1 VRRLALALGIWLGAA
16 CVPAATV
23 ASPSASATASAPETP
38 TAPPSMTVAPSAGAG
53 PVNVAAAVGAIPRSF
68 HYFSTGQGESF
79 RILLFDEDTT
89 QPPVVVLTSNRP
101 PVPAGPDVRSEA
113 FTVSAD
119 GRVLVL
125 MRRLSEQQTTYYA
138 LRPETGE
145 LRTLLSAAELGPPV
159 ISTDGQ
165 RIAFARR
172 SDDAA
177 VNGLW
182 LLAVAGA
189 AAPTRLV
196 SDAVQRVGSPPE
208 PLAWSDDGKWLA
220 LSPVL
225 GPGGVEVAVVDPTAG
240 ETHFNSTTNI
250 FEGGNARVLGSG
262 YAVDWRAGE
271 HRLLITSTRDFM
283 GGRTYIYV
291 ADVMGGP
298 NGTRDLYAPAAD
310 VTLGPAV
317 WHPSLDRYATME
329 RPSAGGLSAPTTIW
343 VRRLDGTAT
352 KVAESPF
359 LSPPWWSRDGTK
371 LFSITGGD
379 DSTGGISNLLGLG
392 GGTAF
397 CLRGGTPPR
406 CT

>member
-1 VRRLALALGIWLGAA
+1 MRGLALALGVWLVAD

-23 ASPSASATASAPETP
+23 ASPSGSATASAPAAP
-38 TAPPSMTVAPSAGAG
+38 TGPPSATVSPSASAG

-79 RILLFDEDTT
+79 RILLFDEDKT
-89 QPPVVVLTSNRP
+89 QPPVVVLTSGRP

-113 FTVSAD
+113 FSVSAD
-119 GRVLVL
+119 GRVIVV
-125 MRRLSEQQTTYYA
+125 MRRLSEQQTTYYV

-145 LRTLLSAAELGPPV
+145 LRTLLSGAELGPPV
-159 ISTDGQ
+159 ISADGQ

-182 LLAVAGA
+182 LLAVTGA
-189 AAPTRLV
+189 AGPTRLV
-196 SDAVQRVGSPPE
+196 SDAAQRVGSPPE

-220 LSPVL
+220 ISPVL
-225 GPGGVEVAVVDPTAG
+225 GPGGVEVAVVDPTTG
-240 ETHFNSTTNI
+240 ETHFNATTNI
-250 FEGGNARVLGSG
+250 FEGGRARVLGSG

-271 HRLLITSTRDFM
+271 HSLLITSTRDFM
-283 GGRTYIYV
+283 GGRTYIYA
-291 ADVMGGP
+291 ADVVGGS
-298 NGTRDLYAPAAD
+298 TRTLYAPSGD

-329 RPSAGGLSAPTTIW
+329 RPSAGGLSEPTAIW

-352 KVAESPF
+352 KVGGSAF

-371 LFSITGGD
+371 LFSIIGGD
-379 DSTGGISNLLGLG
+379 DSTGYISNLLGTG

-397 CLRGGTPPR
+397 CKRGGTVGS